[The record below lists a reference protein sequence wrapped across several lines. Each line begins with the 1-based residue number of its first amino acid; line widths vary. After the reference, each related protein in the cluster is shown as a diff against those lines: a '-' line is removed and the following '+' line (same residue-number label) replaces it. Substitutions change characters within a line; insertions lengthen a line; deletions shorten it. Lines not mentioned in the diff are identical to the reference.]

1 MNMNKLILL
10 AILMPTFFN
19 VCAQK
24 NVADSKNNNAMRYN
38 QLTPEEERVILHKAT
53 ERPFTGELLHNK
65 ASGVY
70 VCKRCNAP
78 LYRSEDKFDS
88 HCGWPSFDDEIENA
102 VKRVADAD
110 GRRTE
115 ILCGN
120 CGGHLGHVF
129 LGEGFTPKQT
139 RHCVNSVSLKF
150 VPARSDNWQKAYFAS
165 GCFWGT
171 EYFFMKAKRV
181 KNTAVG
187 FLYIYIP
194 LLDTIH
200 SSIYFVNSK
209 VYNRAPLSLTTPHD
223 SLLPQFFPDPTQ

>member
-78 LYRSEDKFDS
+78 LYRS
-88 HCGWPSFDDEIENA
+88 
-102 VKRVADAD
+102 
-110 GRRTE
+110 
-115 ILCGN
+115 
-120 CGGHLGHVF
+120 
-129 LGEGFTPKQT
+129 
-139 RHCVNSVSLKF
+139 
-150 VPARSDNWQKAYFAS
+150 
-165 GCFWGT
+165 
-171 EYFFMKAKRV
+171 
-181 KNTAVG
+181 
-187 FLYIYIP
+187 
-194 LLDTIH
+194 
-200 SSIYFVNSK
+200 
-209 VYNRAPLSLTTPHD
+209 
-223 SLLPQFFPDPTQ
+223 